1 MLIFSYYIDN
11 KVDKAWF
18 DSSNVFYA
26 ECDESDTEFKTVRV
40 TFKNGTVYRYDNVLV
55 YDWTKFKNGESQGK
69 LLNEIFKKGGYKYEK
84 IGSVNI
90 DDLKEEYAFR
100 SGKGYTLYVKG
111 NNELL
116 LVDFKDSLKY
126 RMAFPGDDVV
136 NDIKSMLESIGN
148 VVRVKELSDE
158 EDFD

>member
-1 MLIFSYYIDN
+1 M
-11 KVDKAWF
+11 
-18 DSSNVFYA
+18 
-26 ECDESDTEFKTVRV
+26 
-40 TFKNGTVYRYDNVLV
+40 
-55 YDWTKFKNGESQGK
+55 
-69 LLNEIFKKGGYKYEK
+69 
-84 IGSVNI
+84 
-90 DDLKEEYAFR
+90 
-100 SGKGYTLYVKG
+100 YVKG
-111 NNELL
+111 KNELL

>member
-1 MLIFSYYIDN
+1 M
-11 KVDKAWF
+11 
-18 DSSNVFYA
+18 
-26 ECDESDTEFKTVRV
+26 
-40 TFKNGTVYRYDNVLV
+40 
-55 YDWTKFKNGESQGK
+55 
-69 LLNEIFKKGGYKYEK
+69 KG
-84 IGSVNI
+84 
-90 DDLKEEYAFR
+90 EYAFR

-111 NNELL
+111 KNELL